1 MPSLQSRRA
10 GQRNENP
17 VRRASILLVH
27 VSSGGE
33 GGIFAAFPEP
43 QRFQWLRAASIPPC
57 VPAAC
62 AEVELTPES
71 SPRLAVRC
79 ACQLDGANK
88 LDLPIVA
95 AGARGARDQGRLSWH
110 PRVISGNVIQ
120 ADERVFEFWLNAP
133 ELSLLHLFRLDDRHE
148 QIRLVQFSGMKR
160 HFPAE

>member
-1 MPSLQSRRA
+1 M
-10 GQRNENP
+10 
-17 VRRASILLVH
+17 
-27 VSSGGE
+27 
-33 GGIFAAFPEP
+33 AFPEP
-43 QRFQWLRAASIPPC
+43 QRFQWLRAASISPC

-120 ADERVFEFWLNAP
+120 AEVVAQFEIGG
-133 ELSLLHLFRLDDRHE
+133 SDT
-148 QIRLVQFSGMKR
+148 V
-160 HFPAE
+160 